1 MMNTKLIVSSLAFLS
16 SVSANNGNG
25 VGNGNAGGGGNGNG
39 QGKKLGFLQKEAGQI
54 FTEADYG
61 SMETIQVGQCTLT
74 PTVGQTCPS
83 GIAQSFTLTNV
94 YNTILE
100 YKCTCPN
107 ECDNNLNAGVGSY
120 QCDLVNGSDEL
131 YYDDVCGDVDIAR
144 LAFATDD
151 ESDGGVECMTDDVGV
166 IRCEENCFC
175 DATKWLCDSEGEECC
190 GGVCQW
196 VTGADV
202 RGRELQCLPVV
213 DEEESALKKIE
224 EKGGAGASEEWEVI
238 A

>member
-1 MMNTKLIVSSLAFLS
+1 MNTKLLVTSLALLS
-16 SVSANNGNG
+16 SVSANNGQ
-25 VGNGNAGGGGNGNG
+25 GNGNAGGGGNGNG
-39 QGKKLGFLQKEAGQI
+39 RGKKLGFTQLEAGQI
-54 FTEADYG
+54 FTEEDYG
-61 SMETIQVGQCTLT
+61 TMETIQVGQCTLT

-94 YNTILE
+94 YNTVLE
-100 YKCTCPN
+100 YQCTCPN
-107 ECDNNLNAGVGSY
+107 ECDNNLNAGVGAY
-120 QCDLVNGSDEL
+120 QCDLVNGSEDL

-151 ESDGGVECMTDDVGV
+151 ESGDNIECMTDDVGV

-175 DATKWLCDSEGEECC
+175 DATTWLCDNEGEECC
-190 GGVCQW
+190 GGMCQK
-196 VTGADV
+196 VTGPDV
-202 RGRELQCLPVV
+202 RGWELQCLPVV

-224 EKGGAGASEEWEVI
+224 EKGGAAGGSEEWEVI